1 MCNIW
6 QKHSTDELT
15 PEEVRWFFRRAP
27 HFRWVHLTGGE
38 LFVRRDLEEIV
49 AAIQEE
55 CPSLFLLNFPTTGW
69 YSDRT
74 VSLVKGALARQPG
87 RLMVTIS
94 IDGPREL
101 HERLRGIPG
110 SWERGIETFRRLREL
125 RQRNFQVVA
134 GMTLLPANVGAVD
147 DTIAAIA
154 AEVPGFTRADLHL
167 NLGHES
173 SHYFANVGS
182 APILRSEARQ
192 AFAAHRHQNAWRAHP
207 VAFLEDRYQALLAS
221 YLDTGRSPL
230 PCTALSSSCFVDPH
244 WNVYACTIWD
254 AQVGNLRAEAFDLAA
269 LWRSP
274 RRQALRAEVTAERCA
289 HCWTPCEAYPTI
301 LGNLLGACRPRLPVR
316 GSETIGPETTRLDV
330 AE

>member
-6 QKHSTDELT
+6 QKHSTEELT
-15 PEEVRWFFRRAP
+15 ADEVRLFFRRAP
-27 HFRWVHLTGGE
+27 SFRWVHLTGGE
-38 LFVRRDLEEIV
+38 LFVRRDLEDIV

-55 CPSLFLLNFPTTGW
+55 CRSLFLLNFPTTGW
-69 YSDRT
+69 YGDRT
-74 VSLVKGALARQPG
+74 VALVKQALTRQPG

-110 SWERGIETFRRLREL
+110 SWDRGIDTLRRLREL
-125 RQRNFQVVA
+125 RQQNFQVVA

-173 SHYFANVGS
+173 SHYFENVGS
-182 APILRSEARQ
+182 APVLRAEARE
-192 AFAAHRHQNAWRAHP
+192 AFDAHRRQSATRLHP
-207 VAFLEDRYQALLAS
+207 VAMLEDRYQALVAS
-221 YLDTGRSPL
+221 YLDTGRTPL

-254 AQVGNLRAEAFDLAA
+254 GRVGNLREAAFDLATMWDGA
-269 LWRSP
+269 

-301 LGNLLGACRPRLPVR
+301 LGNLIGAWRTVPRVPA
-316 GSETIGPETTRLDV
+316 SEAVGPATTRPDT
-330 AE
+330 AK